1 MMEKSDFERKI
12 PDVCVQEFK
21 MVGTESKDLPERAQR
36 IVNMLDTGLI
46 ALYYEFND
54 NTCALKLFTSNAF
67 KAFLAALKP
76 GVKITSAH
84 GKEYA
89 IESEPYIENL
99 RMCVRAN
106 GDTWY
111 CENLYDKT
119 QDYTKRQHNE

>member
-1 MMEKSDFERKI
+1 MEKSDFVRTI

-21 MVGTESKDLPERAQR
+21 MVDTDSKDLPERAQR

-46 ALYYEFND
+46 ALDYEFND
-54 NTCALKLFTSNAF
+54 NTCELKLFTSNAF

-76 GVKITSAH
+76 GAKMTSAR
-84 GKEYA
+84 GQEFV

-106 GDTWY
+106 GDTWF
-111 CENLYDKT
+111 CESIYDKT
-119 QDYTKRQHNE
+119 QDYAKLMRHNE

>member
-1 MMEKSDFERKI
+1 MMEKSDFKRMI
-12 PDVCVQEFK
+12 PDVYVQEVK
-21 MVGTESKDLPERAQR
+21 MINVDPKDLPKRAQR
-36 IVNMLDTGLI
+36 IVNMLYTGLI

-54 NTCALKLFTSNAF
+54 NTCELKLFTS

-76 GVKITSAH
+76 GVKITNAR
-84 GKEYA
+84 GQEFT

-99 RMCVRAN
+99 CMCVRAN

-119 QDYTKRQHNE
+119 QDYTKHQHNG